1 MYEPWNE
8 NTNETM
14 CYRII
19 VKMYL
24 IILQKKIKNGL
35 DRCVKKRYEE
45 FCYTMKTYWT
55 GFCPSVLLVFA
66 VVEIRGH
73 LSDSVYS
80 LREDGLLCLS
90 VSGDNEDSITVDGHL
105 VQRPAEQ
112 LVWTRILLDVGRLLS
127 GIFVEIVWV
136 SLYHS
141 PRWVSTSWEPGS
153 IILISLDI
161 DKTSPD

>member
-19 VKMYL
+19 VEIYL
-24 IILQKKIKNGL
+24 LILQNKIKNGL
-35 DRCVKKRYEE
+35 VRYVKERYET
-45 FCYTMKTYWT
+45 FRYTMKTYWT

-66 VVEIRGH
+66 VVGTRGH
-73 LSDSVYS
+73 LSNSVYS
-80 LREDGLLCLS
+80 LRDDGLLCLS

-105 VQRPAEQ
+105 VQRSAEQ

-127 GIFVEIVWV
+127 GIFVEIVRV
-136 SLYHS
+136 SLYHFPEMS
-141 PRWVSTSWEPGS
+141 GYQ
-153 IILISLDI
+153 LGAG
-161 DKTSPD
+161 